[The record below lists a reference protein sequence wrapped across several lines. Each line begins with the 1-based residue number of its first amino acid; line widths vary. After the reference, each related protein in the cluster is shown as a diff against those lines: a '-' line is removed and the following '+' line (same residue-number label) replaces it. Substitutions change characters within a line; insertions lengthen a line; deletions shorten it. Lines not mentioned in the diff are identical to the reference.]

1 MEKQDGIKIE
11 INSIEDLFFYFDSFK
26 RGEITNE
33 RLCIGLDSFVKNFSI
48 ILRYNDSLSRLNA
61 TIDSQLAQAII
72 DFQEF
77 IYKTYKVLR
86 YQDSPRELSDDEK
99 ASLKIYVKI
108 LRGSTIEEIVNLG
121 GIIDKMVEGM
131 DGKQKLIAF
140 FILISAMTAGY
151 LVRKVIE
158 YLAKKSDNEKEEELS
173 RQETER
179 EEKIIS
185 GFTQITKY
193 IEDRPLYSEAI
204 KDGQKAL
211 LKPVKNNNSYT
222 LGIRDNLG
230 DESTLFQEEILVDS
244 NKAKKILRS
253 TRSPSETETITD
265 YYYVKYIEAL
275 DDGGYKTKLKSSTAE
290 AYGIVE
296 FDINDENIDCEAIFN
311 SMASREPIKL
321 TVKTKTING
330 IVSVEKLIA
339 TTN

>member
-1 MEKQDGIKIE
+1 MNRQEDAKIE
-11 INSIEDLFFYFDSFK
+11 INSVEDLFFYFDSFK
-26 RGEITNE
+26 KGEVTNE
-33 RLCIGLDSFVKNFSI
+33 NLCIGLDDFIKNFSI
-48 ILRYNDSLSRLNA
+48 ILRYKDSLNRLNA

-77 IYKTYKVLR
+77 IYKTYKVLK

-131 DGKQKLIAF
+131 DGEQKLIAF
-140 FILISAMTAGY
+140 FILISAMTVGY
-151 LVRKVIE
+151 LGKKGIE
-158 YLAKKSDNEKEEELS
+158 YFTKKSDNEKDEELG

-185 GFTQITKY
+185 GFAQVTKY
-193 IEDRPLYSEAI
+193 VADRPLYLEVI

-230 DESTLFQEEILVDS
+230 DENTLFQEEILVDS

-253 TRSPSETETITD
+253 TRSPSETEIITD
-265 YYYVKYIEAL
+265 YYCVKYIEAL

-296 FDINDENIDCEAIFN
+296 FDINDENIDYEAMFN

-321 TVKTKTING
+321 TVKTKTIN
-330 IVSVEKLIA
+330 SVTSIEKLIA
-339 TTN
+339 TIS

>member
-1 MEKQDGIKIE
+1 MGQIDNDIIN
-11 INSIEDLFFYFDSFK
+11 INSVEDLFFYFDSFK
-26 RGEITNE
+26 KGEITNDN
-33 RLCIGLDSFVKNFSI
+33 LCIGIDNFIKNFSI
-48 ILRYNDSLSRLNA
+48 ILRYNDNLGRLNA
-61 TIDSQLAQAII
+61 TVDSQLAQAII

-77 IYKTYKVLR
+77 IYKTYKVLK

-131 DGKQKLIAF
+131 DGEQKLIAF
-140 FILISAMTAGY
+140 FILVSVTTVGFLGKKI
-151 LVRKVIE
+151 IE
-158 YLAKKSDNEKEEELS
+158 YYAKKSDNKKEVDLS
-173 RQETER
+173 CQETER
-179 EEKIIS
+179 EEKIIN
-185 GFTQITKY
+185 GFTQVVRY
-193 IEDRPLYSEAI
+193 VSDRPLYSEVI

-222 LGIRDNLG
+222 LGVRDNLS
-230 DESTLFQEEILVDS
+230 DENTLFQEEAIVDS
-244 NKAKKILRS
+244 NKAKKILRG
-253 TRSPSETETITD
+253 TRSSSETEIVTD

-275 DDGGYKTKLKSSTAE
+275 DDGGYKAKLKSSSAD

-296 FDINDENIDCEAIFN
+296 FELDNENIDYEAIFN

-321 TVKTKTING
+321 TVKTKTINNT
-330 IVSVEKLIA
+330 VSIEKLIA

>member
-1 MEKQDGIKIE
+1 MDQIG
-11 INSIEDLFFYFDSFK
+11 NSVIDVNSVEDLFFYFDSFK
-26 RGEITNE
+26 KGEITNE
-33 RLCIGLDSFVKNFSI
+33 NLCIGIDNFIKNFSI
-48 ILRYNDSLSRLNA
+48 ILSYNDSLGRLNA

-77 IYKTYKVLR
+77 IYKTYKVLK

-121 GIIDKMVEGM
+121 GVIDKMVEGM
-131 DGKQKLIAF
+131 DGEQKLIAF
-140 FILISAMTAGY
+140 FILLSAITVGY
-151 LVRKVIE
+151 LGKKSIE
-158 YLAKKSDNEKEEELS
+158 YFAKKSDNEKEEALS

-179 EEKIIS
+179 TGKITD
-185 GFTQITKY
+185 GFSQMY
-193 IEDRPLYSEAI
+193 RYVSSRPSYSEVI

-222 LGIRDNLG
+222 LGIRDNLD
-230 DESTLFQEEILVDS
+230 DENTLFHEEIVIDS
-244 NKAKKILRS
+244 NKAKKILRG
-253 TRSPSETETITD
+253 TRSPSETEIVTD

-275 DDGGYKTKLKSSTAE
+275 DDGGYKMKLKSSSSD

-296 FDINDENIDCEAIFN
+296 FGLDDENIDYDTIFG
-311 SMASREPIKL
+311 SMASREPMKL

-330 IVSVEKLIA
+330 VVTIEKLIA